1 MGQLSV
7 KTWGSSKIYRGMK
20 GAWQMGEFSSTATG
34 KGLKL
39 SSSRTSVHRIYGDT
53 GGSALAT
60 GVYRPSLSRFL
71 VDYAFSGNISVFGH
85 QGQVK
90 VNASVT
96 ADFIAG
102 VWGYAE
108 VTAGKTITGHI
119 AGVRGTVDMPAT
131 AVIAAN
137 QIAAAFLADSIDI
150 NCTHTGKAVPF
161 HVPTVAVG
169 AWDALIALGATTGCN
184 ITSYTGNGAW
194 VPGNKGTFTQLGQ
207 LKVLIDGTTVY
218 IPYGSVA

>member
-1 MGQLSV
+1 MQLSV

-39 SSSRTSVHRIYGDT
+39 SAARTSVHRVYGDT
-53 GGSALAT
+53 GGSALTT
-60 GVYRPSLSRFL
+60 GAYRPSLSRFL
-71 VDYAFSGNISVFGH
+71 IDYAFSGNISVFGH

-108 VTAGKTITGHI
+108 VTAGKTITGPI
-119 AGVRGTVDMPAT
+119 TGVRGTVDMPAT
-131 AVIAAN
+131 AVIATGQVAS
-137 QIAAAFLADSIDI
+137 AFLADSIDI

-169 AWDALIALGATTGCN
+169 AWDALFALGATTGCHV
-184 ITSYTGNGAW
+184 TSFTGNSNF
-194 VPGNKGTFTQLGQ
+194 VPNNKGTFTQLGQ
-207 LKVLIDGTTVY
+207 IGILIDGTLRY